1 MEEAVEVIIVVEVAS
16 GVEADIGVETEQQ
29 VPRLEMGVGRVLR
42 QRQLRA
48 PVIIRD
54 EIT

>member
-1 MEEAVEVIIVVEVAS
+1 MEEAVEAIIVVEVAS
-16 GVEADIGVETEQQ
+16 KVGADIEVEIEQQ